1 MAYTFL
7 DNSLNTIGVLTN
19 KGGQTN
25 DYWGDS
31 ITHEIATSQDVL
43 TSVSLS
49 VDKPSVN
56 IDTSGN
62 QKTWNHVIQGLS
74 FNIDGIGRK
83 VNEND
88 YLIYQEGT
96 NGKYYLMA
104 ITQVDESAVQSGFH
118 YKTVQGLNAAA
129 YDLSR
134 KTLRAKSFAQIPD
147 NTQEKG
153 TAQNILKYIFEDIN
167 WDVRTIGSFGA
178 VDYDIAE
185 GTTAQ
190 AVLLDIIGM
199 FEAEV
204 DAYVQLNNWGKGAN
218 VFNKNGSIK
227 RIFDFSTS
235 LGKYR
240 GETIRYDKNM
250 VSITKTGARDSMYT
264 KLYVNGNN
272 ITIAD
277 ANKGADFI
285 VDDVAN
291 RKYNKLGAVSTPVTY
306 LEGIISNS
314 AIESPTALLAWGKKQ
329 LKILNHPRYNYQI
342 SATNDDKVQLG
353 DTVIIQDT
361 HASDP
366 IYLKSKVISKTVS
379 LADPV
384 NNSFIVG
391 EFSPIVIGAD
401 NGLEDTNQIMQLV
414 NQANQTAI
422 NAQNKANENAK
433 KIVDTRTNLEKT
445 IDQKLQE
452 GKDYSDSLDEKQK
465 EAYDKFEAEIN
476 KGLEDAQKER
486 DEISKKADDMLT
498 TANSHADDMYN
509 NAVAVAKDE
518 ASKALSDANT
528 ALYEAKTDLTDGLNK
543 EIADRNKAVS
553 AVNSQAQDYADQAK
567 SDAIEAA
574 KTADGQVRKD
584 FKETT
589 DALSSSI
596 SQNKEDSDGKIS
608 TAQSTATQALNGLST
623 KVSQTDYDKKT
634 GDLSTKVNTVTQTAN
649 ETKNEL
655 SNVSKTVDSQSAKI
669 NTISNTVDGTTQTI
683 SDIKT
688 EQGKQS
694 GSIATLQSRADGFDA
709 TVTKVN
715 NLSVGGRNLLSHTN
729 ENAYVS
735 LNIGNGTATQKFVP
749 FINGY
754 KSEFQWT
761 NVSTNWSVWQQYG
774 VVKDRLKP
782 DTDYTISFMI
792 NAPKTFTPRVGLA
805 NGSSKNYIG
814 ELTKSDKPAIANKDT
829 HMEVHF
835 HSFKED
841 KFPQASDQTVY
852 INGFMG
858 IEGVFQIWDLKLEEG
873 NIATTWSPAP
883 EDLSGATAKAQL
895 TADKATLDLS
905 TYKTD
910 ADGRISKAQSDI
922 TATANEVKTKV
933 SQSDFD
939 TKTGD
944 LTTKYGQV
952 KATAD
957 AVTTDVAKYKK
968 SNDGKVSAN
977 EAGIRTLSG
986 QITSKVSQTDFDKK
1000 TSELNGKFT
1009 QQKQT
1014 VDSIS
1019 QTVTELQAKANSQ
1032 GQVNQLMNTEFNPDT
1047 EGWTLYAD
1055 KGSNAPYKSYVAY
1068 GSNGIG
1074 FNTTNASANTFSRL
1088 SQTVKLP
1095 STRLDTDV
1103 MSLSW
1108 RVNTRRMDNYCH
1120 IWLAWQDD
1128 KGNKVAD
1135 YTMGNWNDSTLN
1147 KHNVLKWENISI
1159 PIEAKQVDIRF
1170 ETREGTQAYI
1180 FQPMLVFEKVV
1191 GDYVQG
1197 NYNNNSRVSALEV
1210 GLKGITGLVNDP
1222 KKGLSATANLAANG
1236 LSVATKAQN
1245 DATTAIQ
1252 TAEGVQTKVEKM
1264 GGINLLVNTEFNPD
1278 LEGWELTSDGG
1289 DTKLPYRSYLSKDIN
1304 ATTVGFDTM
1313 HSATSSWSNMSQ
1325 RVQLSSTA
1333 TSGTT
1338 ISLSWSSWAREVA
1351 NYNGL
1356 HILFYDNKDT
1366 QVGDEY
1372 REWTTR
1378 GGSGAENS
1386 YTVRKKWE
1394 NITVPDTATYLILK
1408 FQAREGTGAYL
1419 AQPMLVFGPTIGDY
1433 VAGPYNNNNSLE
1445 STRTQLAGQ
1454 ITDEI
1459 KDRKSG
1465 DTNTL
1470 TQAKNFTS
1478 SSITK
1483 SETGLRTEIQQSASG
1498 VVAQVRHVNR
1508 LFNTQFTPDLQ
1519 GWNVDSTD
1527 GKHNPYRSYVENK
1540 YGATYVGYNNTT
1552 VTTKSYSRMWQIVD
1566 MPGTINT
1573 WTKVSLSWVAHTNQ
1587 KDHYTNLW
1595 LNFYDG
1601 KGTKISETTTDW
1613 GSKTLHAT
1621 EELKWENIDVPEG
1634 TKTMRVSFEAREGT
1648 NAYLANPMLTFTP
1661 KAMPYMPGGYH
1672 STSTVLELFDG
1683 RFALGIK
1690 NNTGNI
1696 ISGINGDSSGLSIVG
1711 KKITISGDTTFLGK
1725 NFMDGALIKNASIGT
1740 AQIGKAAVGSA
1751 QIINVDVSK
1760 ISGNIAN
1767 FVTGNI
1773 NRLNAHV
1780 LYGDTGHLGTTDTG
1794 RVINKQD
1801 NHLQLA
1807 SKGMYNSANDR
1818 AQVELL
1824 SHTNDIDANMRGSF
1838 NYYSDV
1844 RKGHGLGIRLA
1855 QNQILAIDEDKG
1867 SKMLYLSPYQGGEV
1881 RVVSRDKKAYY
1892 PMRASSFNA
1901 MSSRSAKSNIKPFE
1915 DCALDIVKN
1924 TKVRTYV
1931 KSGKQEIGVIS
1942 DEADPRMLTD
1952 DDNAVSLYDYTS
1964 ILYKAV
1970 QELTEKVEELQNER
1984 PNDY

>member
-379 LADPV
+379 LADPA

-452 GKDYSDSLDEKQK
+452 GKDYSDSLNEKQK

-528 ALYEAKTDLTDGLNK
+528 ALSEAKTDLTTNLNK
-543 EIADRNKAVS
+543 ETEDRNKAVS
-553 AVNSQAQDYADQAK
+553 IVNSQAQDYATQAK
-567 SDAIEAA
+567 SDAIAAA

-589 DALSSSI
+589 DALSSTI
-596 SQNKEDSDGKIS
+596 SQNKQDSDGKIS
-608 TAQSTATQALNGLST
+608 TAQSTATQALNGLGT

-634 GDLSTKVNTVTQTAN
+634 GDLTTKVNTVTQTAT
-649 ETKNEL
+649 ETKDEL
-655 SNVSKTVDSQSAKI
+655 ANVSKTVGSQSAKI

-715 NLSVGGRNLLSHTN
+715 NLAVGGRNYIPNSDFKIVQSNDVPYPNKTN
-729 ENAYVS
+729 LGTTV
-735 LNIGNGTATQKFVP
+735 NG
-749 FINGY
+749 
-754 KSEFQWT
+754 SEFSHKMVTTSLYVDIKNITSFSNGFNRVLMELIFFDVDGNKIYASPSTSITQSYLKVGDSFSGRITAFKDLT
-761 NVSTNWSVWQQYG
+761 NVNIDPDRGVSVG
-774 VVKDRLKP
+774 
-782 DTDYTISFMI
+782 
-792 NAPKTFTPRVGLA
+792 
-805 NGSSKNYIG
+805 
-814 ELTKSDKPAIANKDT
+814 
-829 HMEVHF
+829 
-835 HSFKED
+835 
-841 KFPQASDQTVY
+841 VY
-852 INGFMG
+852 IQG
-858 IEGVFQIWDLKLEEG
+858 IKADYIEASRPKLELG
-873 NIATTWSPAP
+873 TIPTDWSPAP
-883 EDLSGATAKAQL
+883 EDLSSATAKAQL
-895 TADKATLDLS
+895 TADKANLDLS
-905 TYKTD
+905 KYQTD

-933 SQSDFD
+933 SQSDYNA
-939 TKTGD
+939 KTDD

-977 EAGIRTLSG
+977 ESSIKTLSG

-1000 TSELNGKFT
+1000 TGELNGKFT

-1019 QTVTELQAKANSQ
+1019 QTVTELQAKANAQ
-1032 GQVNQLMNTEFNPDT
+1032 GQVNQLVNTEFNPDL
-1047 EGWTLYAD
+1047 EGWTVNSSS
-1055 KGSNAPYKSYVAY
+1055 GSSSPYKSGFDKNAQANMV
-1068 GSNGIG
+1068 G
-1074 FNTTNASANTFSRL
+1074 FNTVNASANTYATL
-1088 SQTVKLP
+1088 QQ
-1095 STRLDTDV
+1095 DV
-1103 MSLSW
+1103 AIGTAGGGFVSLSW
-1108 RVNTRRMDNYCH
+1108 QAWAPTFANYANLWVRFYDSSDNKLDEQFKQWTPQKSDGSIVDGLWTRQKFEG
-1120 IWLAWQDD
+1120 IVIPSGAV
-1128 KGNKVAD
+1128 K
-1135 YTMGNWNDSTLN
+1135 
-1147 KHNVLKWENISI
+1147 ISVFFQ
-1159 PIEAKQVDIRF
+1159 A
-1170 ETREGTQAYI
+1170 REGINAYLVR
-1180 FQPMLVFEKVV
+1180 PMLVFDDHA

-1210 GLKGITGLVNDP
+1210 DLDSITGLVTDP
-1222 KKGLSATANLAANG
+1222 KKGLSATAALAANG

-1245 DATTAIQ
+1245 DVTTAIQ
-1252 TAEGVQTKVEKM
+1252 TAKGVQTKVEQM

-1278 LEGWELTSDGG
+1278 LEGWEINTSG
-1289 DTKLPYRSYLSKDIN
+1289 TIKAPYRSYWQPDTQ
-1304 ATTVGFDTM
+1304 ATTVGWATQSG
-1313 HSATSSWSNMSQ
+1313 SASSYSRLRQ
-1325 RVQLSSTA
+1325 DVQLSSTPG
-1333 TSGTT
+1333 SGHQ
-1338 ISLSWSSWAREVA
+1338 ISMSWYSYTGQTDF
-1351 NYNGL
+1351 YNNLWL
-1356 HILFYDNKDT
+1356 HFYDKDGNGIPDANQYANWADRNGNT
-1366 QVGDEY
+1366 P
-1372 REWTTR
+1372 
-1378 GGSGAENS
+1378 SGQNS
-1386 YTVRKKWE
+1386 WNVQNKWE
-1394 NITVPDTATYLILK
+1394 GIDVPDTAVMVNVS
-1408 FQAREGTGAYL
+1408 FEAREGTSAYL
-1419 AQPMLVFGPTIGDY
+1419 ARPMLVMGSTIGDY
-1433 VAGPYNNNNSLE
+1433 VAGNYNNNNSLE

-1478 SSITK
+1478 SSITS
-1483 SETGLRTEIQQSASG
+1483 SERGLRTEIQQSASG
-1498 VVAQVRHVNR
+1498 VVAQVQYVNR
-1508 LFNTQFTPDLQ
+1508 LFNTQFTPDLV
-1519 GWNVDSTD
+1519 GWNVSNN
-1527 GKHNPYRSYVENK
+1527 GGGGYKNNFYRSYLNDGNTV
-1540 YGATYVGYNNTT
+1540 VGVNTASVNVDGTKTKFYAYFEQDVALPGNN
-1552 VTTKSYSRMWQIVD
+1552 S
-1566 MPGTINT
+1566 GTP
-1573 WTKVSLSWVAHTNQ
+1573 VSLSWDSTTNVM
-1587 KDHYTNLW
+1587 KHYANLW
-1595 LNFYDG
+1595 IQFKNADGSTIDSVLKRWDSPVG
-1601 KGTKISETTTDW
+1601 KGW
-1613 GSKTLHAT
+1613 QHHV
-1621 EELKWENIDVPEG
+1621 WENISVP
-1634 TKTMRVSFEAREGT
+1634 TNAHHIRVSFQVREGA
-1648 NAYLANPMLTFTP
+1648 NVYLKQPMLTFTP
-1661 KAMPYMPGGYH
+1661 KAQPYMPGGYH

-1690 NNTGNI
+1690 NNTGKI

-1711 KKITISGDTTFLGK
+1711 KKITVSGDTTFLGK
-1725 NFMDGALIKNASIGT
+1725 NFMDGALIKNASIDSAKIKNLEVDKLTGNTTNFVKSSWDDAYGNKLFINSDNIVFFTNSMRSATTLSEGRIHMAKYNGYTKITESIGGIKHSLYPRTQNQDYLNIYLDGWGT
-1740 AQIGKAAVGSA
+1740 QGGHGSGAAAHGGDGILFSVSDGAVQKDGPGTRLLEWDNELLASTQGIKKGWHFWDFTEVKDDFMVTPHGAYQGLRIGAFKYNGTTYPTIMGDQMKGNGPGILMGSTELYFLYKKH
-1751 QIINVDVSK
+1751 VYPLSK
-1760 ISGNIAN
+1760 ILSGA
-1767 FVTGNI
+1767 TW
-1773 NRLNAHV
+1773 
-1780 LYGDTGHLGTTDTG
+1780 
-1794 RVINKQD
+1794 
-1801 NHLQLA
+1801 
-1807 SKGMYNSANDR
+1807 
-1818 AQVELL
+1818 
-1824 SHTNDIDANMRGSF
+1824 
-1838 NYYSDV
+1838 
-1844 RKGHGLGIRLA
+1844 
-1855 QNQILAIDEDKG
+1855 
-1867 SKMLYLSPYQGGEV
+1867 
-1881 RVVSRDKKAYY
+1881 
-1892 PMRASSFNA
+1892 
-1901 MSSRSAKSNIKPFE
+1901 
-1915 DCALDIVKN
+1915 
-1924 TKVRTYV
+1924 KV
-1931 KSGKQEIGVIS
+1931 
-1942 DEADPRMLTD
+1942 
-1952 DDNAVSLYDYTS
+1952 
-1964 ILYKAV
+1964 
-1970 QELTEKVEELQNER
+1970 
-1984 PNDY
+1984 

>member
-553 AVNSQAQDYADQAK
+553 AVNSQAQDYATQAK
-567 SDAIEAA
+567 SDAIAA
-574 KTADGQVRKD
+574 AETADGVVRKD
-584 FKETT
+584 FKVTT
-589 DALSSSI
+589 DALSSTI
-596 SQNKEDSDGKIS
+596 SQNKQDSDGKIS

-634 GDLSTKVNTVTQTAN
+634 SDLSTKVNTVTQTAT
-649 ETKNEL
+649 ETKNAL
-655 SNVSKTVDSQSAKI
+655 AKVSKTVGSQSAKI

-683 SDIKT
+683 SDIQT

-694 GSIATLQSRADGFDA
+694 RSIATLQSRADGFDA

-715 NLSVGGRNLLSHTN
+715 NLSVGGTNLVSGTN
-729 ENAYVS
+729 QEYQMGYGIPKTTWQDGYAY
-735 LNIGNGTATQKFVP
+735 LKLP
-749 FINGY
+749 
-754 KSEFQWT
+754 T
-761 NVSTNWSVWQQYG
+761 NVIRGEILPQSPHTFSYTLVQETTYTQTIWFETDAT
-774 VVKDRLKP
+774 VKDLSVAQITWYTSAGHDVQPAKIQKLGQNSYKVVSTYTWPGKTDNNVRLFDIKQL
-782 DTDYTISFMI
+782 DWAFNLNTGTY
-792 NAPKTFTPRVGLA
+792 L
-805 NGSSKNYIG
+805 
-814 ELTKSDKPAIANKDT
+814 
-829 HMEVHF
+829 
-835 HSFKED
+835 
-841 KFPQASDQTVY
+841 KF
-852 INGFMG
+852 GK
-858 IEGVFQIWDLKLEEG
+858 LKLEAG
-873 NIATTWSPAP
+873 NMATDWSPAP
-883 EDLSGATAKAQL
+883 EDV
-895 TADKATLDLS
+895 
-905 TYKTD
+905 
-910 ADGRISKAQSDI
+910 
-922 TATANEVKTKV
+922 E
-933 SQSDFD
+933 
-939 TKTGD
+939 
-944 LTTKYGQV
+944 
-952 KATAD
+952 
-957 AVTTDVAKYKK
+957 
-968 SNDGKVSAN
+968 
-977 EAGIRTLSG
+977 
-986 QITSKVSQTDFDKK
+986 
-1000 TSELNGKFT
+1000 
-1009 QQKQT
+1009 
-1014 VDSIS
+1014 
-1019 QTVTELQAKANSQ
+1019 
-1032 GQVNQLMNTEFNPDT
+1032 
-1047 EGWTLYAD
+1047 
-1055 KGSNAPYKSYVAY
+1055 
-1068 GSNGIG
+1068 
-1074 FNTTNASANTFSRL
+1074 
-1088 SQTVKLP
+1088 
-1095 STRLDTDV
+1095 
-1103 MSLSW
+1103 
-1108 RVNTRRMDNYCH
+1108 
-1120 IWLAWQDD
+1120 
-1128 KGNKVAD
+1128 
-1135 YTMGNWNDSTLN
+1135 
-1147 KHNVLKWENISI
+1147 
-1159 PIEAKQVDIRF
+1159 
-1170 ETREGTQAYI
+1170 
-1180 FQPMLVFEKVV
+1180 
-1191 GDYVQG
+1191 
-1197 NYNNNSRVSALEV
+1197 SRVTALK
-1210 GLKGITGLVNDP
+1210 LDIDGITGLVNDP
-1222 KKGLSATANLAANG
+1222 KKGLSATAALAANG
-1236 LSVATKAQN
+1236 LSVATTAKNA
-1245 DATTAIQ
+1245 ATTAIQ
-1252 TAEGVQTKVEKM
+1252 TANGTQTTVTNVQKDVKDLQSTTTQMAGQVTTEIEDRKNGDKSVRTDMANLIDQRITDTKKGYESAISQSANTIMASVSM
-1264 GGINLLVNTEFNPD
+1264 PNQLLNTEFNPD
-1278 LEGWELTSDGG
+1278 LEGWTLQTDPGSNA
-1289 DTKLPYRSYLSKDIN
+1289 PYRSYFQNDIN
-1304 ATTVGFDTM
+1304 ATVVGFDTT
-1313 HSATSSWSNMSQ
+1313 SASASTYARFQ
-1325 RVQLSSTA
+1325 QTVQLSSTPGSDHA
-1333 TSGTT
+1333 
-1338 ISLSWSSWAREVA
+1338 ISMSWYSNARQTD
-1351 NYNGL
+1351 NYNNL
-1356 HILFYDNKDT
+1356 WVRFYDNSNTKLSESYANWADT
-1366 QVGDEY
+1366 NGK
-1372 REWTTR
+1372 TP
-1378 GGSGAENS
+1378 SGQNS
-1386 YTVRKKWE
+1386 WNVQNKWE
-1394 NITVPDTATYLILK
+1394 NISIPDTATYLVI
-1408 FQAREGTGAYL
+1408 
-1419 AQPMLVFGPTIGDY
+1419 
-1433 VAGPYNNNNSLE
+1433 
-1445 STRTQLAGQ
+1445 
-1454 ITDEI
+1454 
-1459 KDRKSG
+1459 
-1465 DTNTL
+1465 
-1470 TQAKNFTS
+1470 
-1478 SSITK
+1478 
-1483 SETGLRTEIQQSASG
+1483 
-1498 VVAQVRHVNR
+1498 
-1508 LFNTQFTPDLQ
+1508 
-1519 GWNVDSTD
+1519 
-1527 GKHNPYRSYVENK
+1527 
-1540 YGATYVGYNNTT
+1540 
-1552 VTTKSYSRMWQIVD
+1552 
-1566 MPGTINT
+1566 
-1573 WTKVSLSWVAHTNQ
+1573 
-1587 KDHYTNLW
+1587 
-1595 LNFYDG
+1595 
-1601 KGTKISETTTDW
+1601 
-1613 GSKTLHAT
+1613 
-1621 EELKWENIDVPEG
+1621 
-1634 TKTMRVSFEAREGT
+1634 SFEAREGT
-1648 NAYLANPMLTFTP
+1648 NAYLGHPMLVFGSTIGDT
-1661 KAMPYMPGGYH
+1661 YMPGSYSGMN
-1672 STSTVLELFDG
+1672 TSTVLELFKDNW
-1683 RFALGIK
+1683 ALGIAD
-1690 NNTGNI
+1690 NAGRI
-1696 ISGINGDSSGLSIVG
+1696 ISGINGDTSGTVIQG
-1711 KKITISGDTTFLGK
+1711 KKLVINSDTTINGK
-1725 NFMDGALIKNASIGT
+1725 AFIDGSVIKNASIGT

-1767 FVTGNI
+1767 FITGNI
-1773 NRLNAHV
+1773 NTLNSNV
-1780 LYGDTGHLGTTDTG
+1780 LYGDTGYLGTVNTG
-1794 RVINKQD
+1794 RVVNNQD
-1801 NHLQLA
+1801 HHLQLA
-1807 SKGMYNSANDR
+1807 SHGQYNPKTHR
-1818 AQVELL
+1818 AQFELL
-1824 SHTNDIDANMRGSF
+1824 SYDDPAIDDDMKGSL
-1838 NYYSDV
+1838 NYYSTV
-1844 RKGHGLGIRLA
+1844 STSETRGIRFKA
-1855 QNQILAIDEDKG
+1855 NHILAIDTYRNG
-1867 SKMLYLSPYQGGEV
+1867 AGNLYLSAYARGEV
-1881 RVVSRDKKAYY
+1881 RITNRDGDQYAPIAASNFRVASQRSLKSDITDLKDGALNVVNS
-1892 PMRASSFNA
+1892 
-1901 MSSRSAKSNIKPFE
+1901 
-1915 DCALDIVKN
+1915 VKIHEY
-1924 TKVRTYV
+1924 T
-1931 KSGKQEIGVIS
+1931 KSGVSEIGVIT
-1942 DEADPRMLTD
+1942 DEVPDLLKTNDGKAI
-1952 DDNAVSLYDYTS
+1952 SLYDYTS
-1964 ILYKAV
+1964 VLYKAV
-1970 QELTEKVEELQNER
+1970 QELSQQVKELQDGR
-1984 PNDY
+1984 SSSQ

>member
-366 IYLKSKVISKTVS
+366 IYLKSKVISKSVS
-379 LADPV
+379 LAYPV

-401 NGLEDTNQIMQLV
+401 NGLEDSYQIMQLV
-414 NQANQTAI
+414 NQANQTAM
-422 NAQNKANENAK
+422 NAQKKADANEK
-433 KIVDTRTNLEKT
+433 KIEDTRTDLEKT

-452 GKDYSDSLDEKQK
+452 GKDYSDSLDQKQK

-553 AVNSQAQDYADQAK
+553 AVNSQAQTYANQAK

-584 FKETT
+584 FKVTT
-589 DALSSSI
+589 DALSSTI
-596 SQNKEDSDGKIS
+596 SQNKQDSDGKIS
-608 TAQSTATQALNGLST
+608 TAQSTATQALNGLKT
-623 KVSQTDYDKKT
+623 KVSQSDYDKKT
-634 GDLSTKVNTVTQTAN
+634 GDLSTKVNTATQTAT

-655 SNVSKTVDSQSAKI
+655 ANVSKTVDSQSTKI

-715 NLSVGGRNLLSHTN
+715 NLSVGGRNYILNSSGI
-729 ENAYVS
+729 NATAASRPSMQANGAGTYAYAAAVTYNS
-735 LNIGNGTATQKFVP
+735 DSITLTYNGSNSVEWYYAIAEAYQSYASGNLDKTKQ
-749 FINGY
+749 
-754 KSEFQWT
+754 
-761 NVSTNWSVWQQYG
+761 
-774 VVKDRLKP
+774 
-782 DTDYTISFMI
+782 YTISVDVKGTVPAAVFRI
-792 NAPKTFTPRVGLA
+792 NNVF
-805 NGSSKNYIG
+805 
-814 ELTKSDKPAIANKDT
+814 DKPVSINSSTWTKIT
-829 HMEVHF
+829 HTF
-835 HSFKED
+835 
-841 KFPQASDQTVY
+841 KFPALTGDTADKYYIRLNASGGTFKKGQTLSFR
-852 INGFMG
+852 NF
-858 IEGVFQIWDLKLEEG
+858 KLEDG
-873 NIATTWSPAP
+873 NTPTAWTPAP

-895 TADKATLDLS
+895 TADKANLDLS
-905 TYKTD
+905 KYKTD

-933 SQSDFD
+933 SQSDYN
-939 TKTGD
+939 TTTGD
-944 LTTKYGQV
+944 LTKKYGQV

-977 EAGIRTLSG
+977 SASIETLNN
-986 QITSKVSQTDFDKK
+986 QITSKVSQSDFDKK
-1000 TSELNGKFT
+1000 TGELSGNYT
-1009 QQKQT
+1009 ETKQT
-1014 VDSIS
+1014 VAKIS
-1019 QTVTELQAKANSQ
+1019 NTVTELQAKANAQ
-1032 GQVNQLMNTEFNPDT
+1032 GQVNQLVNTEFTPDL
-1047 EGWTLYAD
+1047 EGWDVYGNISGDNLPNGWVLDKTTSY
-1055 KGSNAPYKSYVAY
+1055 KGSNVISTNTV
-1068 GSNGIG
+1068 GTGIG
-1074 FNTTNASANTFSRL
+1074 NQFRHIDSVPIPVQQGQKITLSYAINVLHADPDANVAGYWKQYFQFLDENKNKVSQTAGKGANNTPTNGWIEQTSTTVTVPDNARYVVVDMYTRFEASAML
-1088 SQTVKLP
+1088 SK
-1095 STRLDTDV
+1095 
-1103 MSLSW
+1103 
-1108 RVNTRRMDNYCH
+1108 
-1120 IWLAWQDD
+1120 
-1128 KGNKVAD
+1128 
-1135 YTMGNWNDSTLN
+1135 
-1147 KHNVLKWENISI
+1147 
-1159 PIEAKQVDIRF
+1159 
-1170 ETREGTQAYI
+1170 
-1180 FQPMLVFEKVV
+1180 PMLVFDDHV

-1197 NYNNNSRVSALEV
+1197 NYNNNSRVTALELDV
-1210 GLKGITGLVNDP
+1210 NGIHGTVNDP
-1222 KKGLSATANLAANG
+1222 KKGLSATWDLANQGQTLA
-1236 LSVATKAQN
+1236 VKAQKDAKTADGKAVAAQK
-1245 DATTAIQ
+1245 DATTAVTTAKGTQTTVTSVQKDVKDVQSKQTQ
-1252 TAEGVQTKVEKM
+1252 TANQ
-1264 GGINLLVNTEFNPD
+1264 
-1278 LEGWELTSDGG
+1278 LT
-1289 DTKLPYRSYLSKDIN
+1289 T
-1304 ATTVGFDTM
+1304 
-1313 HSATSSWSNMSQ
+1313 
-1325 RVQLSSTA
+1325 
-1333 TSGTT
+1333 
-1338 ISLSWSSWAREVA
+1338 
-1351 NYNGL
+1351 
-1356 HILFYDNKDT
+1356 
-1366 QVGDEY
+1366 
-1372 REWTTR
+1372 
-1378 GGSGAENS
+1378 
-1386 YTVRKKWE
+1386 
-1394 NITVPDTATYLILK
+1394 
-1408 FQAREGTGAYL
+1408 
-1419 AQPMLVFGPTIGDY
+1419 
-1433 VAGPYNNNNSLE
+1433 
-1445 STRTQLAGQ
+1445 
-1454 ITDEI
+1454 EI
-1459 KDRKSG
+1459 KDRKNG

-1483 SETGLRTEIQQSASG
+1483 SETGLRTEIQQSADG
-1498 VVAQVRHVNR
+1498 VVAQVQYVNR
-1508 LFNTQFTPDLQ
+1508 LFNTQFTPDLV
-1519 GWNVDSTD
+1519 GWNVANN
-1527 GKHNPYRSYVENK
+1527 GAGGFNNNFYRSYLRNGETV
-1540 YGATYVGYNNTT
+1540 VGVDTT
-1552 VTTKSYSRMWQIVD
+1552 NVTTKYYAYFEQDVAL
-1566 MPGTINT
+1566 PGNNGGTV
-1573 WTKVSLSWVAHTNQ
+1573 VSLTWDAKTNTMNN
-1587 KDHYTNLW
+1587 YANLW
-1595 LNFYDG
+1595 INFRKADGTDIDKVHKRWDTPVG
-1601 KGTKISETTTDW
+1601 KGWQTQ
-1613 GSKTLHAT
+1613 
-1621 EELKWENIDVPEG
+1621 KWENISVP
-1634 TKTMRVSFEAREGT
+1634 KDADHIHVSFQTREGT
-1648 NAYLANPMLTFTP
+1648 NAYLSRPMLTFTP
-1661 KAMPYMPGGYH
+1661 KAQTYMPGGYH

-1690 NNTGNI
+1690 NNTGKI

-1725 NFMDGALIKNASIGT
+1725 NFMDGALIKNASIDG
-1740 AQIGKAAVGSA
+1740 AKIK
-1751 QIINVDVSK
+1751 NLEVDK
-1760 ISGNIAN
+1760 LTGNTTN
-1767 FVTGNI
+1767 FVKSSWD
-1773 NRLNAHV
+1773 NA
-1780 LYGDTGHLGTTDTG
+1780 YGDKLFINSYNIVFFTNSMRSATTISEGRIHMAKYNDYTKITESVGGIKHSLYPRTQNQDYLNIYLDGWGTQGGHGSGAADHGGDGILFSVSDGAVQKDGPGTRLLEWDNELLASTQGIKKGWHFWDFTEVKGEDFMVTPKGAYQGLRIGSYNYNGTTYPTIMGD
-1794 RVINKQD
+1794 QM
-1801 NHLQLA
+1801 
-1807 SKGMYNSANDR
+1807 KGNGPGILMGSTEMYFMYKKK
-1818 AQVELL
+1818 VYKL
-1824 SHTNDIDANMRGSF
+1824 SDIL
-1838 NYYSDV
+1838 
-1844 RKGHGLGIRLA
+1844 KG
-1855 QNQILAIDEDKG
+1855 K
-1867 SKMLYLSPYQGGEV
+1867 
-1881 RVVSRDKKAYY
+1881 
-1892 PMRASSFNA
+1892 
-1901 MSSRSAKSNIKPFE
+1901 
-1915 DCALDIVKN
+1915 
-1924 TKVRTYV
+1924 TWKV
-1931 KSGKQEIGVIS
+1931 
-1942 DEADPRMLTD
+1942 
-1952 DDNAVSLYDYTS
+1952 
-1964 ILYKAV
+1964 
-1970 QELTEKVEELQNER
+1970 
-1984 PNDY
+1984 